1 MENTQGPTVRR
12 YMLGRRLRA
21 IRDQA
26 GITAVQAA
34 QHLDVTQPTITR
46 IEKGRNAILVRNVK
60 QLCQLYRVGAPLLDT
75 LVRLARESDG
85 LDWFAVYGDTV
96 PDWFGVFAAFEAD
109 AAEILS
115 YEAENVPGL
124 LQVPN
129 YIRGITAAGKSGVTE
144 DELGQSV
151 DFRTGRQQRLVDD
164 PPVLRYVLNEAVV
177 RRQVGGPDGMRA
189 QLEHLIDMSRKPYM
203 TLQVLP
209 FAAGPHPAQAGPFV
223 MLRLPDEPNPNFVY
237 LEHDHGALY
246 QERPADL
253 ERYGSVFAQLTEMAL
268 SPDDTRE
275 LLASLVS
282 GS

>member
-1 MENTQGPTVRR
+1 
-12 YMLGRRLRA
+12 MLGRRLRA
-21 IRDQA
+21 LRDQA
-26 GITAVQAA
+26 GMTAVQAA

-124 LQVPN
+124 LQVPS
-129 YIRGITAAGKSGVTE
+129 YIRGIITAGRSSVADQELDQLVEFRFARQRRLDE
-144 DELGQSV
+144 DRPTLK
-151 DFRTGRQQRLVDD
+151 
-164 PPVLRYVLNEAVV
+164 YVLNEAVV
-177 RRQVGGPDGMRA
+177 RRQVGGPEGMRA
-189 QLEHLIDMSRKPYM
+189 QLEHLIEMSRKPYV

-209 FAAGPHPAQAGPFV
+209 FEAGAHPGQAGSFV
-223 MLRLPDEPNPNFVY
+223 VLRLPDEPNPNFVY

-275 LLASLVS
+275 LLVSLVS